1 MRYIFLIL
9 FIFLA
14 SCKDNSR
21 ISSTYDISLF
31 QCKWQSNSCSKP
43 INNKVFYIDSIQYK
57 NKTPIFEF
65 CKSDSLLNVNLANS
79 TGRKAYYAGT
89 IQHTSNFDASCLLI
103 ENSTD
108 VSVNQ
113 SKGFII
119 IRKPNKG
126 GYYLLESLST
136 GVDQENRL
144 ETKFENGYY
153 YIYQA
158 SNPHYDIVDSPSL
171 KKRTYC
177 IVSVSENGDPVL
189 LSKIQGEKIL
199 KRLF

>member
-1 MRYIFLIL
+1 
-9 FIFLA
+9 
-14 SCKDNSR
+14 
-21 ISSTYDISLF
+21 
-31 QCKWQSNSCSKP
+31 
-43 INNKVFYIDSIQYK
+43 
-57 NKTPIFEF
+57 
-65 CKSDSLLNVNLANS
+65 LNVNLANS
-79 TGRKAYYAGT
+79 TGRIAYYAGT
-89 IQHTSNFDASCLLI
+89 IQHASNFDSSCILI
-103 ENSTD
+103 ENSTG
-108 VSVNQ
+108 VYVNQ

-119 IRKPNKG
+119 IRKTNKG

-144 ETKFENGYY
+144 ETKFKNGYY

-158 SNPHYDIVDSPSL
+158 SNPHYDIADSPSP

-177 IVSVSENGDPVL
+177 IVSVSKNGDPVL